1 MTLKLTDTRKRK
13 ITLGESIINRSCL
26 TSRELAQFISNVVV
40 IFEVVLKGPPHYRDI
55 ETLK

>member
-13 ITLGESIINRSCL
+13 ITLGESIINSSCL

-40 IFEVVLKGPPHYRDI
+40 IFEVVLKGPLHYRDI